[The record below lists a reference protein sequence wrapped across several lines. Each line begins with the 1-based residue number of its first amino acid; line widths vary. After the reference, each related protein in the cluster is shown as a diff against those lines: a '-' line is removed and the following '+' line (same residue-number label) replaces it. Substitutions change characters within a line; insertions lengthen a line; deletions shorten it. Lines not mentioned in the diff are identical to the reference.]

1 MQERENRRGYPEQ
14 FVQKQHL
21 KLNDLKEKARNQYLR
36 KQNIPEYPRP
46 EFHVS
51 HLKHDTDKD
60 GLRGIWT
67 DNGFKNHHQSSLV
80 WWILAVTPD
89 DMESAERRLLEKT
102 YPDRTEE
109 QTQMQQSFLEKF
121 ATSPAFK
128 KTSRLGSFRFT
139 FPLKEVLDAYSQQFC
154 SGAQPIMRVSE
165 TILYKQEVMYT
176 VLVHSPANQE
186 FADYPLLTD
195 DPDAVCAYRDGLFIW
210 RPEAM
215 SETHSYELIRRP
227 GEKQMEAQKVAYP
240 QFYVWDNV
248 AIALHVEEQVLKFDS
263 GRLRENLKLCSA
275 GKVKITP
282 RYNFLSFQDAKEFVE
297 ELWPEDTEDRS
308 CIEDTEPNSE
318 NE

>member
-1 MQERENRRGYPEQ
+1 MEKRTNRRGYPEQ

-21 KLNDLKEKARNQYLR
+21 KLNDLKEKACNKYLS
-36 KQNIPEYPRP
+36 KEDIPEYPRP

-51 HLKHDTDKD
+51 HLKHDTDRD
-60 GLRGIWT
+60 GLNGIWT
-67 DNGFKNHHQSSLV
+67 DNGFKSPYEGPLV
-80 WWILAVTPD
+80 WWSLAVTPD
-89 DMESAERRLLEKT
+89 DMESAERRLLEET

-139 FPLKEVLDAYSQQFC
+139 FPLEEVLSAYSQQFC
-154 SGAQPIMRVSE
+154 SGAQPVMRVFE
-165 TILYKQEVMYT
+165 TILYPKEVVYT

-186 FADYPLLTD
+186 FSDYPLLTD
-195 DPDAVCAYRDGLFIW
+195 DPDAVCAYRDGRFIW

-227 GEKQMEAQKVAYP
+227 AEKQMEAQKVAYH

-248 AIALHVEEQVLKFDS
+248 AIALHVEEQVLKFDT
-263 GRLRENLKLCSA
+263 GRLRENLKFCSA
-275 GKVKITP
+275 GKVVFTP
-282 RYNFLSFQDAKEFVE
+282 RYNFLSFPRAKEIVE
-297 ELWPEDTEDRS
+297 EMWPGCPPLEEDK
-308 CIEDTEPNSE
+308 EPNSE

>member
-1 MQERENRRGYPEQ
+1 MEYRKNRRGYPEK
-14 FVQKQHL
+14 FVRKQHL
-21 KLNDLKEKARNQYLR
+21 KLNDLRQVVQTNYLN
-36 KQNIPEYPRP
+36 KCIPEYPRP
-46 EFHVS
+46 EFYVS
-51 HLKHDTDKD
+51 HLKHDTDGD
-60 GLRGIWT
+60 GLGGIWT
-67 DNGFKNHHQSSLV
+67 DNGFKSHHQSSLV
-80 WWILAVTPD
+80 WWSLVVTPD
-89 DMESAERRLLEKT
+89 DMESAERRLLEET

-139 FPLKEVLDAYSQQFC
+139 FPLEEVLDAYSEQFC
-154 SGAQPIMRVSE
+154 SGAQPIMRVFE
-165 TILYKQEVMYT
+165 TVLYKQEVVYT

-186 FADYPLLTD
+186 FSDYPLLTD
-195 DPDAVCAYRDGLFIW
+195 DPDAVCAYRDGRFIW

-227 GEKQMEAQKVAYP
+227 GEKQMEAQKVASYP

-263 GRLRENLKLCSA
+263 GRLRENLKYCDIEGFVYTRSNTL
-275 GKVKITP
+275 V
-282 RYNFLSFQDAKEFVE
+282 SFPDAKEIVE
-297 ELWPEDTEDRS
+297 ELWPGCPPLEEDK
-308 CIEDTEPNSE
+308 EPNSE